1 MCSRHLRPL
10 LVLAIACTAPEAL
23 CPSVPCPSAGFA
35 FEITLTGSPAGTPV
49 TTASYRVLPSGSPVA
64 CDQGPSANTCAM
76 IGAPGTYQIEI
87 SAASYTTVQRTIVV
101 SAKPAAHC
109 QCQFADTR
117 FLTIAL
123 SRTS

>member
-1 MCSRHLRPL
+1 
-10 LVLAIACTAPEAL
+10 V
-23 CPSVPCPSAGFA
+23 
-35 FEITLTGSPAGTPV
+35 
-49 TTASYRVLPSGSPVA
+49 PSGSPVA

-117 FLTIAL
+117 FLSIAL